1 MNDNFETLL
10 ANDQNDRE
18 NKYGADD
25 PIDVKTQQLTKLINQ
40 LEESDIDRFISDAQ
54 GIIYN
59 RNLIQNELEESHYF
73 PEIDDYDYY

>member
-25 PIDVKTQQLTKLINQ
+25 PIDVKISTIN
-40 LEESDIDRFISDAQ
+40 
-54 GIIYN
+54 
-59 RNLIQNELEESHYF
+59 
-73 PEIDDYDYY
+73 